1 MSAANDRARMSDVKV
16 GAFVLAALAILIA
29 GSLWIAGSAMIGS
42 PRVDYRVRMKDAGG
56 LQAGDRVRVSGVS
69 VGRVEGIE
77 LRPEEDWPVVLSIH
91 VKRSVP
97 LKADAEATL
106 GTVGLLGASYLEI
119 RIGSAA
125 APTLGAG
132 GEIYGVAPIGIDEAL
147 ARVDQLAVKATAL
160 LDQLSGIFETVSTE
174 ITPILGNLNRLLSEE
189 NAANL
194 QQVLADL
201 RHTTRDAGPRLTALL
216 ERADG
221 LLDGLEHGTAELPE
235 VAEELEALVAD
246 LRAAIGPGG
255 ERLSGLLDTA
265 ESSLGRAGDTLGVV
279 GSNRDEIEAAIR
291 DLSDTLANLKV
302 FSQQVKEHPYR
313 LVRIKNAP
321 ERKPGDGVSA
331 GPR

>member
-1 MSAANDRARMSDVKV
+1 MSVSRMSDVKV
-16 GAFVLAALAILIA
+16 GAFVLVALAILIA
-29 GSLWIAGSAMIGS
+29 GSLWLAGSAMIGP

-69 VGRVEGIE
+69 VGRVEAIE

-97 LKADAEATL
+97 IKTDAEATL
-106 GTVGLLGASYLEI
+106 GTAGLLGASYLEI
-119 RIGSAA
+119 RIGSAT
-125 APTLGAG
+125 APRLGAG
-132 GEIYGVAPIGIDEAL
+132 GEIHSVPPSGIEQAL
-147 ARVDQLAVKATAL
+147 ARVDEIAVKATAL

-174 ITPILGNLNRLLSEE
+174 IAPILHNLSRLLSEE

-194 QQVLADL
+194 HQMLADL
-201 RHTTRDAGPRLTALL
+201 RHTTRDVGPRLTGLL

-221 LLDGLEHGTAELPE
+221 LLGGLEHGTAQLPE
-235 VAEELEALVAD
+235 LTAELEALVAD
-246 LRAAIGPGG
+246 LRTAIGPGG

-279 GSNRDEIEAAIR
+279 GSNRDELEAAIR
-291 DLSDTLANLKV
+291 DLSDTLANLKA

-313 LVRIKNAP
+313 LVRIKHAP
-321 ERKPGDGVSA
+321 DRDPGDGVSA